1 MVLLSNRESLSS
13 METQAAVINE
23 ESGPFEIETLE
34 LDDPE
39 EGEVLVR
46 IVGAGICHTDIS
58 VRDQFKPIPLPAV
71 LGHEGSGVIEA
82 VGPGVTQVAPG
93 DHVVLSFDYCETC
106 KNCRRG
112 QIAYCDRFYDYNF
125 GGERVT
131 DGTTPLS
138 RDGERVSGM
147 FFGQSSF
154 AEYSIA
160 NERNVVPV
168 SEDAPLELLGPLG
181 CGIQTGA
188 GGVMNVC
195 EPEAGASIV
204 VFGAG
209 SVGLSAVMAAHAVGC
224 TDIVAVDLIESR
236 LEKALDLGATHT
248 VDASRTDDVEE
259 AVRNHLGG
267 GADYTLE
274 TSAQPSVLRTAVDT
288 TRKKGFCGIIG
299 APRLGTEVSLDVNTM
314 MRGRVVEGIL
324 MGGGVPNEFI
334 PTLVELQRQGR
345 FPFDEI
351 ITYYPFEE
359 IERAVHDHE
368 QGDTIKPII
377 RMSDP

>member
-1 MVLLSNRESLSS
+1 
-13 METQAAVINE
+13 METRAAVVSE

-34 LDDPE
+34 IDEPR

-58 VRDQFKPIPLPAV
+58 VRDAFKPVPMPAV
-71 LGHEGSGVIEA
+71 LGHEGSGVVES
-82 VGPGVTQVAPG
+82 VGPGVTEVEPG
-93 DHVVLSFDYCETC
+93 DHVVLSFDYDGTC

-112 QIAYCDRFYDYNF
+112 HIAYCEQFYDYNF
-125 GGERVT
+125 GGERVS

-138 RDGERVSGM
+138 LDGEPVSGM

-154 AEYSIA
+154 SEYAIA

-168 SEDAPLELLGPLG
+168 DQDAPLELLGPLG

-195 EPEAGASIV
+195 EPEAGSSIV
-204 VFGAG
+204 VFGSG
-209 SVGLSAVMAAHAVGC
+209 SVGLSAVMAAYVVGC
-224 TDIVAVDLIESR
+224 TDIVAVDLLDSR
-236 LEKALDLGATHT
+236 LDVARELGATHT
-248 VDASRTDDVEE
+248 VDASATDDVED
-259 AVRNHLGG
+259 AVRDHLGG

-299 APRLGTEVSLDVNTM
+299 APRLGTEVSLDVNTV

-334 PTLVELQRQGR
+334 PTLVELHRQGR
-345 FPFDEI
+345 FPIDEI
-351 ITYYPFEE
+351 VTYYPFEE
-359 IERAVHDHE
+359 IEQAVHDHE
-368 QGDTIKPII
+368 QGETIKPII
-377 RMSDP
+377 RMSEP